1 LQEVVMAKGQ
11 QRSTKEKKK
20 PKADKDKPKQLSA
33 YKLAQTQGAS
43 ARYARHFRACC
54 RCERRGRQKIL
65 RFNVPTTGAISGA
78 GITTAKRPVTHN
90 TLSAEQRI

>member
-1 LQEVVMAKGQ
+1 MQAGCGRITIGAQPLQEVVMAKGQ

-43 ARYARHFRACC
+43 ASPYS
-54 RCERRGRQKIL
+54 
-65 RFNVPTTGAISGA
+65 PA
-78 GITTAKRPVTHN
+78 GKK
-90 TLSAEQRI
+90 